1 MPAQHPRYAMNAP
14 AIEIRR
20 ARPDDA
26 AAFAQLMG
34 DPEVFGNLMQ
44 LPLPSTELWRQR
56 LANPAGPDH
65 LQVVALRGGQMVG
78 SAGLHPVERLRRRHC
93 AMLGISVA
101 RAAQGQ
107 GVGTALMQALCDYA
121 DNWAQILRIE
131 LTVFTD
137 NHRAI
142 ALYERFG
149 FRTEG
154 THRAYAL
161 RQGVYTDVLAM
172 ARLHPCPPT
181 LAWPAA

>member
-1 MPAQHPRYAMNAP
+1 MNVS
-14 AIEIRR
+14 AIAVRR

-26 AAFAQLMG
+26 ADIARLMA
-34 DPEVFGNLMQ
+34 DPEVFGNLLQ
-44 LPLPSTELWRQR
+44 LPMTTAESWQQR
-56 LANPAGPDH
+56 LAQDPAAGH
-65 LQVVALRGGQMVG
+65 LHVLAVRDGQVVG
-78 SAGLHPVERLRRRHC
+78 SAGLHPQERLRRRHC

-107 GVGTALMQALCDYA
+107 GVGTALMQTLCDYA
-121 DNWAQILRIE
+121 DDWAQILRIE

-142 ALYERFG
+142 ALYQRFG

-161 RQGVYTDVLAM
+161 RQGVYADVLAM

-181 LAWPAA
+181 LGWPQPDADHPSA

>member
-1 MPAQHPRYAMNAP
+1 MTPNDIQV
-14 AIEIRR
+14 RR
-20 ARPDDA
+20 ASPDDA
-26 AAFAQLMG
+26 ADFARLMG

-44 LPLPSTELWRQR
+44 LPLPSTEQWRQR
-56 LANPAGPDH
+56 LAHPSGPDA
-65 LQVVALRGGQMVG
+65 LQVVAVRAGTVLG

-107 GVGTALMQALCDYA
+107 GVGTELMRALCDYA

-137 NHRAI
+137 NARAI

-149 FRTEG
+149 FRVEG

-161 RQGVYTDVLAM
+161 RAGRYADVLAM
-172 ARLHPCPPT
+172 ARLHPNPPR
-181 LAWPAA
+181 LAWATD